1 MNLTGTII
9 QILPAREGVSQR
21 TGNPWKIQEYVL
33 ETDEQYPRKVCFEVF
48 GEERI
53 NYLNLQLY
61 EKVTLEIDIESH
73 EFNGRWFTSV
83 KAISAARLT
92 GGTAPSP
99 TPQPTLQSAAQED
112 DGGIPF

>member
-9 QILPAREGVSQR
+9 QVLPAREGVSQR

-61 EKVTLEIDIESH
+61 EKVTLDIDIESR
-73 EFNGRWFTSV
+73 EFNGKWFTSV
-83 KAISAARLT
+83 KAYSVVRP
-92 GGTAPSP
+92 TATNNE
-99 TPQPTLQSAAQED
+99 TPQDTNTLSAAQED
-112 DGGIPF
+112 DGIPF